1 MASGLLFWFNLS
13 LTCLILND
21 PVTSCLDLT
30 FSLSPIFPPLS
41 HSYSFS
47 LGPAYHCGWS
57 RLIPPSPSFISFIS
71 LIHDIFTRSF
81 TQFSDFHN
89 FLTSVLPPIQARLVI
104 VAGPAFYPP
113 TPFYKNL
120 FHFTGP
126 HRSLQILTLLLY
138 LEDPFYHRDRSQY
151 LFPTPFA
158 QIYSL
163 SQILIDLYNSLID
176 PHRSSQFL
184 SLIYYPI
191 ILPIGPACHCGKS
204 RLLHSFNSI
213 YISLLPFTD
222 PHRSS
227 QIPTLLFYPF
237 CQLFYPTDP
246 HRVSQILTNLYNS
259 LYPTSKIL
267 TYPYRFQ
274 PYYPTLKTRL
284 VIEAAPTSYFL
295 PTPFTQ
301 VYFPSQIL
309 TDLYDSLT
317 DPHRPSQFL
326 SLIYYPIILPIGPAC
341 HCGRSSLLHSF
352 NFIYISFL
360 PFTESHRPSQIP
372 TYFYDSLTDPHRPS
386 HSLSLTYYPI
396 TYL

>member
-1 MASGLLFWFNLS
+1 MFGSHFFPFSNFSSSFPLLLLLFRPGLPLWLVSPNTSITLFHFIHLPNPLHIYR
-13 LTCLILND
+13 ILH
-21 PVTSCLDLT
+21 T
-30 FSLSPIFPPLS
+30 FLRFS
-41 HSYSFS
+41 H
-47 LGPAYHCGWS
+47 LP
-57 RLIPPSPSFISFIS
+57 
-71 LIHDIFTRSF
+71 
-81 TQFSDFHN
+81 
-89 FLTSVLPPIQARLVI
+89 TSVPPPIQARLVI

-120 FHFTGP
+120 LHFTGP
-126 HRSLQILTLLLY
+126 HRSLQILTFLLY

-151 LFPTPFA
+151 FFPTPFA
-158 QIYSL
+158 QVYSL
-163 SQILIDLYNSLID
+163 SQTLIDPYNSLTN

-227 QIPTLLFYPF
+227 QVPTLLFYPF
-237 CQLFYPTDP
+237 CHLFYPTDP

-259 LYPTSKIL
+259 LYPISKIL
-267 TYPYRFQ
+267 THPYRSQ

-309 TDLYDSLT
+309 TDLYDPRT
-317 DPHRPSQFL
+317 DPHRPSQNLPYLLPYYFTYRPGL
-326 SLIYYPIILPIGPAC
+326 SLWQVQ
-341 HCGRSSLLHSF
+341 
-352 NFIYISFL
+352 
-360 PFTESHRPSQIP
+360 PSVL
-372 TYFYDSLTDPHRPS
+372 F
-386 HSLSLTYYPI
+386 
-396 TYL
+396 